1 MIALKVTVRETFG
14 KWLGGL
20 GEVFTRKGAEVGRE
34 ISSEVRPP
42 PQDEA
47 EQALWQ
53 AMGWDQPAGED
64 AGKVLARGVAEV
76 LGAS

>member
-20 GEVFTRKGAEVGRE
+20 GEAFTRKGAEVGRE
-34 ISSEVRPP
+34 IFSEARPP

-64 AGKVLARGVAEV
+64 AGKITAKAVGELMVE
-76 LGAS
+76 S